1 MPEILYMPMIYIRL
15 HSTDPYHNLAVEEYL
30 LRHSDE
36 DVFMLW
42 QNAPSVIVGKNQ
54 NAYAELNLSYAREH
68 GIRVVRRITG
78 GGAVYH
84 DAGNL
89 NYTFITGK
97 DEAKILDYAYFAA
110 PILSAL
116 RKLGLDC
123 RLSGRNDLECGG
135 RKFSGN
141 AQAVIGER
149 ILHHGTLLFDTDV
162 NEMSAVLKQ
171 DEEKLAHKG
180 VRSHRSRVLNLR
192 ELLPPDIG
200 MEDFISHIE
209 RAVLSETGAEAC
221 EPPENAA
228 VEALRARN
236 ASEEWIYS
244 DRRYLTTYEVT
255 RRQKFPFGIVSLS
268 LRLAREVI
276 ESVMISGD
284 FFGEK
289 PVEELEAALVGRQI
303 GEPLGID
310 PAPYIRG
317 MTEQE
322 LASLL
327 RG

>member
-1 MPEILYMPMIYIRL
+1 MPEIVYMPMKYIRL
-15 HSTDPYHNLAVEEYL
+15 TTTDPYKNLAVEEYL
-30 LRHSDE
+30 FRHSEE
-36 DVFMLW
+36 DIFMLW
-42 QNAPSVIVGKNQ
+42 QNAPSVILGKNQ
-54 NAYAELNLSYAREH
+54 NAYAEVELAYARER
-68 GIRVVRRITG
+68 GIHVVRRITG

-97 DEAKILDYAYFAA
+97 SKAGVLDYAYFAA

-116 RKLGLDC
+116 RALGLTC
-123 RLSGRNDLECGG
+123 QLSGRNDLECEG

-141 AQAVIGER
+141 AQAVVGDR
-149 ILHHGTLLFDTDV
+149 ILHHGTLLFDADV
-162 NEMSAVLKQ
+162 NEMGAVLKK

-200 MEDFISHIE
+200 MEDFISHVE
-209 RAVLSETGAEAC
+209 QAVLSETGAEAC
-221 EPPENAA
+221 EPPENAT

-244 DRRYLTTYEVT
+244 DRRYLTSYEVT
-255 RRQKFPFGIVSLS
+255 RRKKFPFGVVGVSLQMNRDS
-268 LRLAREVI
+268 I
-276 ESVMISGD
+276 EKILISGD
-284 FFGEK
+284 FFGQK
-289 PVEELEAALVGRQI
+289 PIEELEALLVGKSV
-303 GEPLGID
+303 GSSLGVD
-310 PAPYIRG
+310 PAPYIHG
-317 MTEQE
+317 MTEGE